1 MQSERVNRASAR
13 EVRIAVWNKN
23 HTLSDRK
30 VEDVVV
36 GALQTQVI
44 RDLYPAWGVRAT
56 LEFTRLESRP
66 RSGRWRLI
74 LLDDRHNAA
83 ESGFHE
89 LTNEGLPQA
98 LVFVGQ
104 QQKSEKQTDG
114 WTLSASHELLEML
127 INPDLNQAA
136 AMRLPDA
143 RKMLKAIASKR
154 PFPDSNEV
162 FCSLEVC
169 DPCAAAENGYRINGT
184 LLSDFVYPAWFQSFH
199 SRAKR
204 TLRRVSFDHQHHIDW
219 PFQALRGGYAI
230 VYSRGS
236 WKLHAPAPEADASGA
251 RAYARWEMRKTPRDR
266 WKPSKE

>member
-1 MQSERVNRASAR
+1 MQSERVSRGSGR

-30 VEDVVV
+30 VEDVVM
-36 GALQTQVI
+36 GALQTQLV

-66 RSGRWRLI
+66 CSGRWRLI
-74 LLDDRHNAA
+74 LLDDRHNAV

-98 LVFVGQ
+98 LVFVGK
-104 QQKSEKQTDG
+104 QQKNEKQQTDG

-127 INPDLNQAA
+127 IGPDLNQAA
-136 AMRLPDA
+136 VARLPDV
-143 RKMLKAIASKR
+143 KKIPKTIASKR

-162 FCSLEVC
+162 FCALEVC

-184 LLSDFVYPAWFQSFH
+184 LLSDFDYPAWFQSFH
-199 SRAKR
+199 SRTKR
-204 TLRRVSFDHQHHIDW
+204 TLRRVIFDHKRHIDR
-219 PFQALRGGYAI
+219 PFPSASRRLRDCIQSGILGAARCGP
-230 VYSRGS
+230 RGRRIGCACLRS
-236 WKLHAPAPEADASGA
+236 LGNAQNIS
-251 RAYARWEMRKTPRDR
+251 
-266 WKPSKE
+266 